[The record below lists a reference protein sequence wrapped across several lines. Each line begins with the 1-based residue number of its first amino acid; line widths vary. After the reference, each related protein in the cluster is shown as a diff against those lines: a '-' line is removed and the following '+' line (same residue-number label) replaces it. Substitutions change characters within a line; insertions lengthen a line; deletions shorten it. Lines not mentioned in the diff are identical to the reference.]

1 MTAPPN
7 DPMPLA
13 RTTTVY
19 RPLGGV
25 ESFREIRDEITDVAV
40 TYIPWATL
48 RELPTPSSPGSY
60 VLANHALSY
69 FGESNDFKRRLNE
82 HARDTNKAWVREAYV
97 ITGMNKTGELWSDP
111 ATAKYFQYRLTEL
124 ADKAELVE
132 VIKGVAPQLPQLTT
146 SKRATLE
153 ALVQQTMPLLFDAG
167 CRAFHSNCASQ
178 RRPRYEV
185 EPAGADEA
193 GPMEIGVAATPPMGG
208 ELDLAY
214 GELWARGFSH
224 ERGFVVMPGSDVR
237 ATSNPSARDW
247 VEAQR
252 NDLRASGA
260 LVAIPGLVDR
270 ERLCVSVRFA
280 SPSSATQ
287 LVTGSRDGGKWVPI
301 RHPQPFLDMV

>member
-40 TYIPWATL
+40 TYVPWATL
-48 RELPTPSSPGSY
+48 KELPTSSAPASY
-60 VLANHALSY
+60 VLANHAFSY
-69 FGESNDFKRRLNE
+69 FGESNDFRRRLNE

-97 ITGMNKTGELWSDP
+97 ISGMSKTSELWSDP
-111 ATAKYFQYRLTEL
+111 WTAKYFQYRLTEL
-124 ADKAELVE
+124 ADKADLVE
-132 VIKGVAPQLPQLTT
+132 VIKGVAPQLPQLTA

-178 RRPRYEV
+178 RRPRHEV

-193 GPMEIGVAATPPMGG
+193 GPMEIGVAATPPVGG

-247 VEAQR
+247 VETKR
-252 NDLRASGA
+252 NRLRASGG
-260 LVAIPGLVDR
+260 LVEIPGLVDR
-270 ERLCVSVRFA
+270 ERLCVSLGFA
-280 SPSSATQ
+280 SASAATQ
-287 LVTGSRDGGKWVPI
+287 LVTGSRDGGRWVPI
-301 RHPQPFLDMV
+301 RHPQPILDIV

>member
-1 MTAPPN
+1 MTAPSN

-48 RELPTPSSPGSY
+48 KELPTSSAPASY
-60 VLANHALSY
+60 VLANHAFSY

-97 ITGMNKTGELWSDP
+97 ISGMSKTSELWSDP
-111 ATAKYFQYRLTEL
+111 STAEFFQFRLDEL
-124 ADKAELVE
+124 AEEAAFVE
-132 VIKGVAPQLPQLTT
+132 IIKGVPPQLPPLTT
-146 SKRATLE
+146 SRRATLE
-153 ALVQQTMPLLFDAG
+153 ALVQQTLPLLFDAG
-167 CRAFHSNCASQ
+167 CRTFHSNCASQ
-178 RRPRYEV
+178 RRPRSEI

-214 GELWARGFSH
+214 GELWARGFCH